1 MLKISATIAVRMA
14 VAVLLAAF
22 RHSIFKLIFAY
33 FLCQLLPDDVI
44 RCTAEAFASKE
55 SKELMDKLVLRVL
68 VLHVQ

>member
-1 MLKISATIAVRMA
+1 MSATVVFRVA
-14 VAVLLAAF
+14 VAALLAAF
-22 RHSIFKLIFAY
+22 RQPLFKLIFAVY

-55 SKELMDKLVLRVL
+55 SKELMDGRVLRVL